1 MTPNTELSD
10 ERLNV
15 KSGPFKGKP
24 QQWFTRAEVLA
35 LLAAS
40 PAPLREAD
48 EARSPA
54 GTEGTIRERS
64 LAMMIRVLCSRRPD
78 GTFTISEKKRE
89 RALDLLRS
97 MGLQGSPLRAAAPSG
112 IEADGDGGKVIA
124 AFELAMKQT
133 WQMVGPLSTPPAGS
147 YYMGEH
153 NGIIAA
159 LRTVRANFNRAL
171 SPTSP
176 PNGKTEGDG
185 GWAGVCTLQQNGE
198 PRCGKQCGVCSDGV
212 DASRGGEQQ

>member
-48 EARSPA
+48 EGRDLARA
-54 GTEGTIRERS
+54 LHELHQIACHFHGTN
-64 LAMMIRVLCSRRPD
+64 ADD
-78 GTFTISEKKRE
+78 GQCE
-89 RALDLLRS
+89 RAMKFLAQFNES
-97 MGLQGSPLRAAAPSG
+97 GKRAAAPSG

-133 WQMVGPLSTPPAGS
+133 WQMVDPLSTPPAGS

-176 PNGKTEGDG
+176 PNGKTEGD
-185 GWAGVCTLQQNGE
+185 
-198 PRCGKQCGVCSDGV
+198 
-212 DASRGGEQQ
+212 ASRGGEQ